1 MIISQQKMLKEV
13 KKDYKNSKKYIFDEK
28 DILNPT
34 L

>member
-1 MIISQQKMLKEV
+1 MLKEV

-34 L
+34 LLVF